1 MGVPITRIGLWH
13 FGVHIGALAMHLCLV
28 ALPKA
33 STNQHPSSSSIES
46 WHVFWAPK
54 LLNSGGQEKFT
65 PFIQQDGKTPN
76 KNARYDYTVTTGS
89 CFLKDGRQDFSTA
102 EEIILLGA
110 WVLAL
115 LGLFVWRFR
124 LHAECLWSS
133 VEDEGGEA
141 TAALL

>member
-1 MGVPITRIGLWH
+1 MAFWGPFWGPCHASLSFLRPGSIAQGKHKPTSELILNRILACLLGSQATEFPRTRKVYTFYTTGW
-13 FGVHIGALAMHLCLV
+13 
-28 ALPKA
+28 
-33 STNQHPSSSSIES
+33 
-46 WHVFWAPK
+46 
-54 LLNSGGQEKFT
+54 
-65 PFIQQDGKTPN
+65 QDSK
-76 KNARYDYTVTTGS
+76 KNARKDYTFTTGT